1 MVIELCVWSICK
13 RIVRSVVRWF
23 LLCVLLSLRSVSV
36 ATGYWWQPFGRLQ
49 FPWYRAQPN
58 DDGLATI
65 SRSIFTIVFRLV
77 RLLLSM
83 LSMMVCVCVV
93 PFDRFELQIGMDLV
107 RISYFIGFDCCPSNA
122 VYPNCENRI
131 LRFFSSQFIF
141 IMCTSIRSIDVL
153 LLLHQRQY
161 EHSTL
166 HSSCTR
172 RVRAW
177 TICCGRG
184 NRTRIMRQNSV

>member
-1 MVIELCVWSICK
+1 MCMKYLRK
-13 RIVRSVVRWF
+13 NRSLGRSLIFTVCSSLSPLGIGCHWLLMTAIWLVAISMIPRTAKWRWIGDDKPFNIYDRFSFGSFVV
-23 LLCVLLSLRSVSV
+23 VDVV
-36 ATGYWWQPFGRLQ
+36 
-49 FPWYRAQPN
+49 
-58 DDGLATI
+58 DDG
-65 SRSIFTIVFRLV
+65 
-77 RLLLSM
+77 
-83 LSMMVCVCVV
+83 VCVV
-93 PFDRFELQIGMDLV
+93 PFDRSELQIGMDLV

-122 VYPNCENRI
+122 IYPNCENRI

-166 HSSCTR
+166 HSLCTR